1 MNTNTYKKE
10 TGHIPALIRLG
21 IAMDYQVKWG
31 MRRILRDFV
40 QNFYDSIG
48 AERFGDEFE
57 YKWEIVE
64 EDIENAV
71 MEIVSELEGEA
82 LRKVFLAFEPHWN
95 KSGKRDAYGPDW
107 GRLIRRTVYELCD
120 DPVSGQCIR
129 EYLTG
134 KYIADMDFYTIR
146 QNRNKYGTA
155 VTWFRTSKFHGT
167 YKLLPFYFSEFG
179 IDTIYSLCEKH
190 DGFHIIHVPNEL
202 ERNRIGILERMARD
216 IFPDMLVY
224 EKLPECRVIVNRG
237 TPNTGLAR
245 TEDGVVPARNGIGL
259 KAVSEIREISLRKEL
274 FCCDAFPE
282 AMVVYM
288 HELLHQFGGDASRQ
302 FRTAILAMDYRIIKE
317 ARRLETYEREW
328 AELG

>member
-21 IAMDYQVKWG
+21 IAMDYQVRWG

-107 GRLIRRTVYELCD
+107 RRLIRRTVYELCD
-120 DPVSGQCIR
+120 DPVSGQYIR
-129 EYLTG
+129 EYLAG
-134 KYIADMDFYTIR
+134 KYIADMDSYTIR
-146 QNRNKYGTA
+146 QNRNKYGMA

-167 YKLLPFYFSEFG
+167 YKLLP
-179 IDTIYSLCEKH
+179 
-190 DGFHIIHVPNEL
+190 
-202 ERNRIGILERMARD
+202 
-216 IFPDMLVY
+216 
-224 EKLPECRVIVNRG
+224 
-237 TPNTGLAR
+237 
-245 TEDGVVPARNGIGL
+245 
-259 KAVSEIREISLRKEL
+259 
-274 FCCDAFPE
+274 
-282 AMVVYM
+282 
-288 HELLHQFGGDASRQ
+288 
-302 FRTAILAMDYRIIKE
+302 
-317 ARRLETYEREW
+317 
-328 AELG
+328 